1 MSNPIKI
8 LKKDRLTAIYS
19 TWLSSTAA
27 IFIHEAVNLSCTN
40 PTRVHRSW
48 SRDHKLTRSMERYF
62 TTRELVITI
71 LPVEWNAALV
81 VVDVVQQEDP
91 LVSLHDVL
99 ALLSD
104 FDGLRCLLV
113 IDGDACVLLC
123 SRTAEISLKRRNGV
137 VSIRCRV
144 TSKIWHKRG
153 TCTIMSSGES
163 LNSCRRSVSLPRWY
177 CQLHWITM
185 HCDWQLLCYLLHSWC
200 EKISSS
206 FSIVLIN
213 HLQSS
218 VIYIFCPVCL
228 YVCTKSQAVIP

>member
-1 MSNPIKI
+1 
-8 LKKDRLTAIYS
+8 
-19 TWLSSTAA
+19 
-27 IFIHEAVNLSCTN
+27 
-40 PTRVHRSW
+40 
-48 SRDHKLTRSMERYF
+48 MERYF

-144 TSKIWHKRG
+144 TSKI
-153 TCTIMSSGES
+153 
-163 LNSCRRSVSLPRWY
+163 
-177 CQLHWITM
+177 
-185 HCDWQLLCYLLHSWC
+185 
-200 EKISSS
+200 
-206 FSIVLIN
+206 
-213 HLQSS
+213 
-218 VIYIFCPVCL
+218 
-228 YVCTKSQAVIP
+228 